1 MPHDLPD
8 GRPLKNLVPDV
19 NVNHCPGRQRHLKAL
34 PLDGP
39 DGAIQRTSDELN
51 SYEICHSS
59 EARSA
64 RMGQLPYRRTAN
76 QPRRAGEYATP
87 RSTIL
92 YLP

>member
-8 GRPLKNLVPDV
+8 CRTLENLVPDV
-19 NVNHCPGRQRHLKAL
+19 NVNNSPGRQRHLKAI
-34 PLDGP
+34 PLYGP

-64 RMGQLPYRRTAN
+64 RMD
-76 QPRRAGEYATP
+76 
-87 RSTIL
+87 
-92 YLP
+92 